1 MAKYISV
8 NIIELPREL
17 HVECLTGDDFIRAI
31 QWLEGKY
38 KGYEFVYFY
47 QMAVVP
53 FFILRLKP
61 YDGYIVKSSGPD
73 GMDVGDNG

>member
-8 NIIELPREL
+8 NVNELPRGL
-17 HVECLTGDDFIRAI
+17 HVECLTGGDFIRAI
-31 QWLEGKY
+31 QWLEEKY

-53 FFILRLKP
+53 FFILREDVYLP
-61 YDGYIVKSSGPD
+61 GYRWKGEP
-73 GMDVGDNG
+73 